1 METVSFAKLRELTD
15 QAGRIVIVTHKNP
28 DGDALGASLG
38 LCHYLRSRGK
48 FPRVVVPNDFP
59 DFLSWMPGANDILV
73 YFRQKKTVAAQI
85 AGADLI
91 LCLDFNALPRVE
103 ELEPLIRDSMARRIL
118 IDHHPDPSDFA
129 HFGISDVNYCATAE
143 IILDFLL
150 SDTDCTLST
159 EAAECLYTGIMTD
172 TGCFSYNSSN
182 PRTYRL
188 LAQMLESGLDKDRVY
203 SAVFDNYS
211 EHRMRLL
218 GHCLSERMKVIPER
232 GTAYLWLSAED
243 MVKYQFQPGDSEGF
257 VNYPLSIKGISFS
270 ALFTEKDGKI
280 RISFRSRG
288 NFPTNQIASEH
299 FNGGGHLNAS
309 GGESQESLMDT
320 IQRFEQLL
328 PVYFGKESA
337 GT

>member
-1 METVSFAKLRELTD
+1 METVSFAKLGELIG
-15 QAGRIVIVTHKNP
+15 QAGHIVILTHKNP

-38 LCHYLRSRGK
+38 LYHYMRSQGK
-48 FPRVVVPNDFP
+48 LPRVVVPNDFP
-59 DFLSWMPGANDILV
+59 DFLSWMPGASDIMV
-73 YFRQKKTVAAQI
+73 YFRQKKSVTMHI
-85 AGADLI
+85 ARAELI
-91 LCLDFNALPRVE
+91 LCLDFNALPRAE
-103 ELEPLIRDSMARRIL
+103 ELEPLINESAAKRIL

-129 HFGISDVNYCATAE
+129 HYGISDVSYCATAE

-150 SDTDCTLST
+150 SDKKYQLTK

-188 LAQMLESGLDKDRVY
+188 MSRMLESGLDKDRVY

-218 GHCLSERMKVIPER
+218 GHCLSERMKVIPEW
-232 GTAYLWLSAED
+232 GTAYIWLTAED
-243 MVKYQFQPGDSEGF
+243 MIKYQFQPGDSEGF
-257 VNYPLSIKGISFS
+257 VNYPLSIKGIRFS

-288 NFPTNQIASEH
+288 SFPTNLIASEH
-299 FNGGGHLNAS
+299 FRGGGHLNAS
-309 GGESQESLMDT
+309 GGESQEPLLDT
-320 IQRFEQLL
+320 IRKFEKLL
-328 PVYFGKESA
+328 PAYFG
-337 GT
+337 